1 MRFGPLEIII
11 VIIIILAITGAAFAP
26 SLGKNLG
33 KGVRQLRQ
41 AVGGKDKTDQSKVV
55 TKLEDDATA
64 TEVKRRITGQ
74 KDGAKP
80 V

>member
-1 MRFGPLEIII
+1 MKLGPLEIGIII
-11 VIIIILAITGAAFAP
+11 VIILLITGAAFVP

-41 AVGGKDKTDQSKVV
+41 AVGGEDKTKVV
-55 TKLEDDATA
+55 TKLEDNTAA
-64 TEVKRRITGQ
+64 TEVQRRVTEQ
-74 KDGAKP
+74 KSGTRS

>member
-1 MRFGPLEIII
+1 MRFGPLEIG
-11 VIIIILAITGAAFAP
+11 IIIFIILIITGAAFVP

-41 AVGGKDKTDQSKVV
+41 AVGGENKNKVV
-55 TKLEDDATA
+55 TKLEDDAAA
-64 TEVKRRITGQ
+64 TEVKRRVTGQ
-74 KDGAKP
+74 KGGTKA

>member
-1 MRFGPLEIII
+1 MRFGPLEIGIII
-11 VIIIILAITGAAFAP
+11 VIILIITGAAFVP

-41 AVGGKDKTDQSKVV
+41 AVGGEDKTKVV
-55 TKLEDDATA
+55 TKLEDDAAA
-64 TEVKRRITGQ
+64 TEVKRRVTGQ
-74 KDGAKP
+74 KSGTGS

>member
-11 VIIIILAITGAAFAP
+11 IIFIILLITGAAFLPA
-26 SLGKNLG
+26 LGKNLG

-41 AVGGKDKTDQSKVV
+41 AVGGEGKTDKPKVV
-55 TKLEDDATA
+55 SLLEDDAA
-64 TEVKRRITGQ
+64 AREVKRRIVEQ
-74 KDGAKP
+74 KDSTKS